1 MLMLAP
7 LIRLRRVRDS
17 FGGPSRVGM
26 PPAAPVHGLAVLG
39 VVLRSDPPNPSH
51 WPDDCTQ
58 PVLEEFFSHF
68 GQVTSVSIPVGALG
82 HATISFATAEEAD
95 RVFEDPETLVM
106 SGQLLECKP
115 CVGGKGQPRGR
126 GSQGTSNGNWT
137 SQEEQWGFEEGQGTS
152 EGNWTSQEEQW
163 GFEEGLCAAAPEL
176 NEGCAAAPTLGAD
189 GWEGQDTSE
198 GNWTSQEEQ
207 WGFEE
212 GLRAAAPE
220 LNEGCAAAPTF
231 GADGWEGHGTSEG
244 NWTSQEE
251 QWGFEEGLR
260 AAAPELNEG
269 CAAAPTLGAD
279 GWEGQG
285 TSEGNWTSQEEQWGF
300 EEGLRAADPEL
311 NEGCAAAP
319 TFGADGWEGQGT
331 SEGNWA
337 SQEEQWGFEEGSGKP
352 KSELPEQ
359 GGKSNV
365 IGQSKGEP
373 HRPREGPQDHTNSA
387 RRRWPPRG
395 GKGREESARPKE
407 GLAELTEPK
416 LFVRRLPQATTEDEL
431 REYFESFGTVKD
443 LALIYHPDTGAFRG
457 YGFVSFEDLE
467 AARAV
472 LQNYDNNWFKNRWID
487 CQVKGAGAAGG
498 RTETSRLL
506 VEGVAQTLKEEL
518 REHLECFGAVKE
530 MTFTGDGRCEV
541 TFGLSGS
548 AAAACAKASIVLNGE
563 ALRLSVMEEQR
574 TRPDEGEGDEE
585 TTKMVFLQKVPE
597 DWTSVEARQYFQ
609 KFGQVVELT
618 LPFEA
623 DGERGA
629 LLTFDSCESSAK
641 AIAFAK
647 VGAPKPYFAG
657 AAVKAEKEPPQEV
670 FLHVRNVAPGRR
682 LDTSDVFKIF
692 GKYSL
697 ARIRDLEGEAMV
709 EFASTGECIKAFEEQ
724 DGVRANG
731 VQLALEGSTRDAF
744 MEFRKRQERTWG
756 GPRPPGR

>member
-1 MLMLAP
+1 MGFRRRPRHKRRQLDQSRRTMGFRRRAACRCSGAQRGLCRCANFWSGWMGRLGSTRAVPLRQLLERMDGKAKTQAKATGPVKKNNGVSKKGCVPLLRSSTRAVPLRQRLERMDGKAKAQAKATGPVKKNNGVSKKGCVP
-7 LIRLRRVRDS
+7 LIRSSTRAVPLR
-17 FGGPSRVGM
+17 
-26 PPAAPVHGLAVLG
+26 
-39 VVLRSDPPNPSH
+39 
-51 WPDDCTQ
+51 
-58 PVLEEFFSHF
+58 
-68 GQVTSVSIPVGALG
+68 
-82 HATISFATAEEAD
+82 
-95 RVFEDPETLVM
+95 
-106 SGQLLECKP
+106 QLLERMD
-115 CVGGKGQPRGR
+115 GKAWAGP
-126 GSQGTSNGNWT
+126 
-137 SQEEQWGFEEGQGTS
+137 
-152 EGNWTSQEEQW
+152 
-163 GFEEGLCAAAPEL
+163 P
-176 NEGCAAAPTLGAD
+176 D
-189 GWEGQDTSE
+189 
-198 GNWTSQEEQ
+198 
-207 WGFEE
+207 
-212 GLRAAAPE
+212 
-220 LNEGCAAAPTF
+220 
-231 GADGWEGHGTSEG
+231 
-244 NWTSQEE
+244 
-251 QWGFEEGLR
+251 
-260 AAAPELNEG
+260 
-269 CAAAPTLGAD
+269 
-279 GWEGQG
+279 
-285 TSEGNWTSQEEQWGF
+285 
-300 EEGLRAADPEL
+300 
-311 NEGCAAAP
+311 
-319 TFGADGWEGQGT
+319 GQGT

-359 GGKSNV
+359 GGK
-365 IGQSKGEP
+365 
-373 HRPREGPQDHTNSA
+373 
-387 RRRWPPRG
+387 
-395 GKGREESARPKE
+395 GREESARPKE

-416 LFVRRLPQATTEDEL
+416 LFVRRLPQ
-431 REYFESFGTVKD
+431 G
-443 LALIYHPDTGAFRG
+443 G

-467 AARAV
+467 AARRPV
-472 LQNYDNNWFKNRWID
+472 TVRCY
-487 CQVKGAGAAGG
+487 GG
-498 RTETSRLL
+498 RTETARGPGRRAVDRKSPELWVKEARTWAPSKSRLL

-518 REHLECFGAVKE
+518 REHLECFGTVKE

>member
-1 MLMLAP
+1 MDGKATAQAKATGPVKKNNGASKKGCVP
-7 LIRLRRVRDS
+7 L
-17 FGGPSRVGM
+17 
-26 PPAAPVHGLAVLG
+26 
-39 VVLRSDPPNPSH
+39 LRSSTRAVP
-51 WPDDCTQ
+51 
-58 PVLEEFFSHF
+58 L
-68 GQVTSVSIPVGALG
+68 
-82 HATISFATAEEAD
+82 
-95 RVFEDPETLVM
+95 R
-106 SGQLLECKP
+106 QLLERMDGKAKTQAKATGP
-115 CVGGKGQPRGR
+115 VKKNNGVSKKGCVPLLRSSTRAVPLRQRLERMDGK
-126 GSQGTSNGNWT
+126 
-137 SQEEQWGFEEGQGTS
+137 
-152 EGNWTSQEEQW
+152 
-163 GFEEGLCAAAPEL
+163 A
-176 NEGCAAAPTLGAD
+176 
-189 GWEGQDTSE
+189 WEG
-198 GNWTSQEEQ
+198 
-207 WGFEE
+207 
-212 GLRAAAPE
+212 P
-220 LNEGCAAAPTF
+220 P
-231 GADGWEGHGTSEG
+231 DG
-244 NWTSQEE
+244 
-251 QWGFEEGLR
+251 
-260 AAAPELNEG
+260 
-269 CAAAPTLGAD
+269 
-279 GWEGQG
+279 EGQG

>member
-1 MLMLAP
+1 MLP
-7 LIRLRRVRDS
+7 LPSAYRRVRTGVPS
-17 FGGPSRVGM
+17 SRGTPILRAPRENETGGEAAGDGWAM
-26 PPAAPVHGLAVLG
+26 PAGDAGTAPVIGQSRGLPRPPVRPAVRITPSKVRRDGSRSEPDGGALWPKSKVLPAPRRREAGMAIGAGLKKQLPQKRPLEDSG
-39 VVLRSDPPNPSH
+39 VPLPSTTRIFVSSIP
-51 WPDDCTQ
+51 PDDCTQ

-137 SQEEQWGFEEGQGTS
+137 SQEEQWGFE
-152 EGNWTSQEEQW
+152 
-163 GFEEGLCAAAPEL
+163 
-176 NEGCAAAPTLGAD
+176 
-189 GWEGQDTSE
+189 
-198 GNWTSQEEQ
+198 
-207 WGFEE
+207 
-212 GLRAAAPE
+212 
-220 LNEGCAAAPTF
+220 
-231 GADGWEGHGTSEG
+231 
-244 NWTSQEE
+244 
-251 QWGFEEGLR
+251 
-260 AAAPELNEG
+260 
-269 CAAAPTLGAD
+269 
-279 GWEGQG
+279 
-285 TSEGNWTSQEEQWGF
+285 
-300 EEGLRAADPEL
+300 
-311 NEGCAAAP
+311 
-319 TFGADGWEGQGT
+319 EGQGT

-518 REHLECFGAVKE
+518 REHLECFGTVKE